1 MSKSHLLTI
10 SDPNNATYRMETA
23 EGFFRFLA
31 ESTSEEMPIRHR
43 YRLLKE
49 VYYHAV
55 EQCLM
60 DCRINFVGLFAK
72 TDYIMKEYHVP
83 APVARLIHDTRK
95 ILFPERKHGLHLT
108 EEELE
113 RSFPHDLKAVSLLV
127 KYISNVSEIPERLTK
142 AFPFADRSTRW
153 EKYETNVVRVITES
167 WDDHTII
174 ATREED
180 GKEMHI
186 CYDATNKYLTRNG
199 VGDWSYLA
207 KILRKYSQLNLVR
220 VRMEGDVCFPELI
233 IFEPDYLIN
242 ISTIASCFET
252 YAESPYVSLINRLR
266 PQASTMPIHLGNI
279 AGMYLDDTVH
289 GRKVGFSEGMNEY
302 FHSNALNMVADPDFQ
317 DRTKVEQLYHDARSQ
332 KAIIES
338 LIGNDL
344 PRAIGGYD
352 KEAVVLEPSFFSEVL
367 GIQGRLDFLYEDKRK
382 CIIIEQKSGKA
393 GFVPFNSPDYNPDVP
408 EIQEK
413 HWVQLLLYRALF
425 VYEFERRADEVQH
438 IMLLYSK
445 YRKGLVA
452 MAQSPD
458 LFLRA
463 IRQRNLLTWCEMD
476 FAEGGY
482 TRLNSIT
489 PESLNMKHLNGKLW
503 DVYIKP
509 QLSAVLEP
517 LRKASLLE
525 RTYYYRFMRFV
536 QVEQMLAKTGNKLK
550 ENSGFASIWHDSL
563 EEKRQA
569 GNIYDSLTIS
579 GFGLNDTAVETLSL
593 RFAEAQSA
601 DTSNFRIGDVVI
613 LYCYKDG
620 EEPDAC
626 ARMVNRCSIMEINAE
641 GITVKLRNKQ
651 TDRKVFEVEK
661 DMRWAV
667 EHDLLDSSSSALFGA
682 MHSFL
687 SAAQARKDLV
697 LCQRMP
703 EIDASLQAK
712 GKHYGGFTELVTRAK
727 QARELFLI
735 IGPPGTGKTSYG
747 MLYQL
752 QEELLEEGT
761 NILITSYTNRAVD
774 EICSKLKEQGIDFLR
789 IGNELSC
796 DKEYRNNLL
805 SNRVKECRNATEVT
819 QLLKGVR
826 VVCATTSSL
835 SVNVAL
841 FRIKH
846 FDLAIVDES
855 SQILEPHLMALF
867 SARNGDREAIDRF
880 VFIGDHKQLPAV
892 AQQTAEEAAVTEP
905 MLNEIG
911 LTDCRLSLF
920 ERMLRRFRME
930 NGEYDPRYVYML
942 TKQGR
947 MHRDIAEFPNLEFY
961 GGKLDIVPLEH
972 QATELPNRSSD
983 AQPTMR
989 DIILHTRIAF
999 ISCPAP
1005 QLSPSDKTN
1014 LVEAEKIADAVYE
1027 IYNINKVEFDVDKTI
1042 GIIVPYRNQIATI
1055 RNAIDRKGVD
1065 ILHNIT
1071 IDTVERYQ
1079 GSQRDYILYGFTIQR
1094 PYQLNFL
1101 TNNTFVEDGMI
1112 IDRKLNVA
1120 MTRARLHLIMFGN
1133 PSLLRQNVTFSR
1145 LLDYI
1150 EEKNALV

>member
-1 MSKSHLLTI
+1 MMEHGQSHVSRYPYEECQPSQFYVRLEDCLSEDLEIRERVLIVNEVFRQVIEQYVSHTPITFTGLFSKLDYIIKQRGIPAEQASLLHFTRKAMRSMGSEHEPSSTLLRKHLPQYVQATTMLIFSI
-10 SDPNNATYRMETA
+10 SGAAIPARLQAFFPRKAPTDRWKAYDLNLIRCIVRKWDGHIIEA
-23 EGFFRFLA
+23 E
-31 ESTSEEMPIRHR
+31 EEQHAQ
-43 YRLLKE
+43 LLK
-49 VYYHAV
+49 
-55 EQCLM
+55 
-60 DCRINFVGLFAK
+60 
-72 TDYIMKEYHVP
+72 
-83 APVARLIHDTRK
+83 
-95 ILFPERKHGLHLT
+95 
-108 EEELE
+108 
-113 RSFPHDLKAVSLLV
+113 
-127 KYISNVSEIPERLTK
+127 
-142 AFPFADRSTRW
+142 
-153 EKYETNVVRVITES
+153 
-167 WDDHTII
+167 
-174 ATREED
+174 
-180 GKEMHI
+180 I
-186 CYDATNKYLTRNG
+186 CYDERNTFLTRNG
-199 VGDWSYLA
+199 EGDWSYLQQ
-207 KILRKYSQLNLVR
+207 ILSPGAQVHLVR
-220 VRMEGDVCFPELI
+220 VRMQDGLCMPELI
-233 IFEPDYLIN
+233 IYEPDYLVN
-242 ISTIASCFET
+242 VTTVASCFET
-252 YAESPYVSLINRLR
+252 YAESPFVSIINRLK
-266 PQASTMPIHLGNI
+266 PQANTEHIHLGNLT
-279 AGMYLDDTVH
+279 GQFLDDTVH
-289 GRKVGFSEGMNEY
+289 DRDIPFAQSMTRY
-302 FHSNALNMVADPDFQ
+302 FQMNALEMLACEGFQ
-317 DRTKVEQLYHDARSQ
+317 SQHQAEAFYEKARAQ
-332 KAIIES
+332 RANIRK
-338 LIGNDL
+338 LIGQDL
-344 PRAIGGYD
+344 RQSIARYD
-352 KEAVVLEPSFFSEVL
+352 SAHVTLEPTFFSDML
-367 GIQGRLDFLYEDKRK
+367 GIQGRLDFLYRHKK
-382 CIIIEQKSGKA
+382 QTIIIEQKSGKA

-489 PESLNMKHLNGKLW
+489 PESLNMKHLNGRLW

-687 SAAQARKDLV
+687 SASQARKDLV

-805 SNRVKECRNATEVT
+805 SNRVKECRNAREVT